1 MRHSALLLSAG
12 ALLLS
17 GAAAGY
23 YGARAT
29 SEGSARVALLP
40 ATGLPG
46 RLPPSTPRDERAGS
60 GARGLDDAV
69 NGLPPA
75 LPLAWSELLEPGAS
89 LAPSAK
95 IRALAGQ
102 RVRLVGFMAEM
113 ELPIPGA
120 FYLVPEPV
128 ECDEAGGGTADLMP
142 TSVLVLSESARGQVV
157 PHVPGALDVTGV
169 LEVGNQPGP
178 GGRMS
183 ALRLR
188 LDHGSASADRA
199 PGASPSDISG

>member
-1 MRHSALLLSAG
+1 
-12 ALLLS
+12 
-17 GAAAGY
+17 
-23 YGARAT
+23 
-29 SEGSARVALLP
+29 
-40 ATGLPG
+40 
-46 RLPPSTPRDERAGS
+46 
-60 GARGLDDAV
+60 V

-75 LPLAWSELLEPGAS
+75 PPLAWSDLLEPGAS

-95 IRALAGQ
+95 TRALAGQ

-120 FYLVPEPV
+120 FYLVPRPV

-157 PHVPGALDVTGV
+157 PHVSGALDVTGV
-169 LEVGNQPGP
+169 LEVGNLPGP
-178 GGRMS
+178 DGRTS

-188 LDHGSASADRA
+188 LDHGSASADHA
-199 PGASPSDISG
+199 PAASPSDISG